1 VKFRIT
7 RHTAFKPPD
16 DAIELLWQRLGAS
29 RDEVSFAMVGDEIRA
44 SVGEDAPVAM
54 TRDERVEI
62 GRGAILAILLD
73 VCETAPELKSD
84 WFAVSFAG

>member
-7 RHTAFKPPD
+7 RHSAFKPPD
-16 DAIELLWQRLGAS
+16 DAIELLWQRLGAR

-73 VCETAPELKSD
+73 VCELAPELKSD